1 MRKKLIPFLSILFFT
16 AGCYI
21 YKPYTGNT
29 DSTTND
35 ASAAQSKSL
44 RDPRSKTP
52 VTGVSDS
59 KNIPPKD
66 QGQRLVGEDKK
77 AENDE
82 RMETQRNGEGG
93 KMEEENR
100 RTKEQEVRRAKEEE
114 IKRNKDIESAG
125 NREKGKVVMDDG
137 LIAPE
142 TVGISPV
149 GDTAGDLKS
158 KIQPNKY
165 YKISVQER
173 QYKIQADQWEGDTL
187 VSHIIRKPKKV
198 LKFHQNQ
205 IDEETL
211 EERIFSKPYSDLI
224 TVGSYVAAGA
234 AVLLLVL

>member
-1 MRKKLIPFLSILFFT
+1 MKKKLIPFLTILFFT
-16 AGCYI
+16 TGCYI
-21 YKPYTGNT
+21 YKPYSGNIDSKTGV
-29 DSTTND
+29 
-35 ASAAQSKSL
+35 SKDVQARSL
-44 RDPRSKTP
+44 RDSRPNTP

-59 KNIPPKD
+59 QGAPRDRNQRSGEEDMKAKNEELMKT
-66 QGQRLVGEDKK
+66 GGGEDG
-77 AENDE
+77 
-82 RMETQRNGEGG
+82 R
-93 KMEEENR
+93 KM
-100 RTKEQEVRRAKEEE
+100 KEEE
-114 IKRNKDIESAG
+114 IRKSKEEEMKRSKEMESAG

-137 LIAPE
+137 SIPPE
-142 TVGISPV
+142 AVGISPAG
-149 GDTAGDLKS
+149 GDTGVGLKS

-205 IDEETL
+205 IDEESL
-211 EERIFSKPYSDLI
+211 EERRFSKPYSDLI

>member
-1 MRKKLIPFLSILFFT
+1 MKKKLIPFLTILFFT

-21 YKPYTGNT
+21 YKPYSGNT
-29 DSTTND
+29 DSKTGD
-35 ASAAQSKSL
+35 SGAAQARSL
-44 RDPRSKTP
+44 RDSRPNTP

-59 KNIPPKD
+59 QGAPRNRNQGPTQEEMKMKNEELKKT
-66 QGQRLVGEDKK
+66 GSGEDDRKMK
-77 AENDE
+77 E
-82 RMETQRNGEGG
+82 GEI
-93 KMEEENR
+93 R
-100 RTKEQEVRRAKEEE
+100 RQKEEE
-114 IKRNKDIESAG
+114 IKK
-125 NREKGKVVMDDG
+125 NRELESVGDRGKGKVVPEAMDDG
-137 LIAPE
+137 SIPPE
-142 TVGISPV
+142 AVGISPAGGV
-149 GDTAGDLKS
+149 TSGDLKS

-173 QYKIQADQWEGDTL
+173 QYKIQADQWEGDSL

-211 EERIFSKPYSDLI
+211 EERRFSKPYSDLI

>member
-1 MRKKLIPFLSILFFT
+1 MKKKLIPFLTILFFT
-16 AGCYI
+16 AGCYV
-21 YKPYTGNT
+21 YKPYSGNNDSQTGI
-29 DSTTND
+29 SKD
-35 ASAAQSKSL
+35 AQAKSL
-44 RDPRSKTP
+44 RDTRPNTP

-59 KNIPPKD
+59 QGAPRNRNQGPTEEEMKMKNEELRKT
-66 QGQRLVGEDKK
+66 GGGEDGR
-77 AENDE
+77 
-82 RMETQRNGEGG
+82 RM
-93 KMEEENR
+93 KEEEIR
-100 RTKEQEVRRAKEEE
+100 RKKEEE
-114 IKRNKDIESAG
+114 IKI
-125 NREKGKVVMDDG
+125 NRELEAGDDRGKGKVVMESMDDG
-137 LIAPE
+137 SMPE
-142 TVGISPV
+142 AVGISPAASE
-149 GDTAGDLKS
+149 AGSLKS

-211 EERIFSKPYSDLI
+211 EERRFSKPYSDLI

>member
-1 MRKKLIPFLSILFFT
+1 MKKKLIPFLTILFFT

-21 YKPYTGNT
+21 YKPYSGNNDSQTGIAK
-29 DSTTND
+29 D
-35 ASAAQSKSL
+35 AKSL
-44 RDPRSKTP
+44 KDTRPNTP

-59 KNIPPKD
+59 QGAPRNRNQGPTEEEMKMKNEEMRKT
-66 QGQRLVGEDKK
+66 GGGEDS
-77 AENDE
+77 
-82 RMETQRNGEGG
+82 R
-93 KMEEENR
+93 KMKEEEIR
-100 RTKEQEVRRAKEEE
+100 KKKEEE
-114 IKRNKDIESAG
+114 IKINKESEG
-125 NREKGKVVMDDG
+125 DRGKGKVVMGAMDDG
-137 LIAPE
+137 SIPQEA
-142 TVGISPV
+142 VGISPV
-149 GDTAGDLKS
+149 GGVTGGGLKS

-205 IDEETL
+205 IDDETL
-211 EERIFSKPYSDLI
+211 EERRFSKPYSDLI